1 MEKPVYPISTFENG
15 LYHFFDS
22 VNDNVVTKKVVAFSP
37 STENE
42 QIYRLAFG
50 DLLPNG
56 NIDVYSA
63 SQNKDIELILSTV
76 IKAIESFFV
85 YHPEKIIS
93 FAGSTPAR
101 TPLYRAVINKFID
114 NLENPP
120 ELSNKIYGFTD
131 ENEIE
136 SFQKD
141 KTYIGYLIHKT
152 NENS

>member
-1 MEKPVYPISTFENG
+1 MEKPVYPINTFENG

-22 VNDNVVTKKVVAFSP
+22 VSDNIVTKKVVAFSP

-42 QIYRLAFG
+42 QIYRLVFG

-56 NIDVYSA
+56 NIDVYGS
-63 SQNKDIELILSTV
+63 SQNKDMELILSTV

-101 TPLYRAVINKFID
+101 TRLYRAVINKFID
-114 NLENPP
+114 NLENQP
-120 ELSNKIYGFTD
+120 ELSYKIYGFTD
-131 ENEIE
+131 DNEIE
-136 SFQKD
+136 PFQKD
-141 KTYIGYLIHKT
+141 KIYIGYLIHKK